1 MASDFFHRCHSL
13 APSVHPSRLEQA
25 ACPINCLVQFLNRM
39 RVIRFVQGE
48 RLISELAELADR
60 IQQFAKRELLIHSS
74 VRAEPKFISL

>member
-1 MASDFFHRCHSL
+1 
-13 APSVHPSRLEQA
+13 
-25 ACPINCLVQFLNRM
+25 M